1 MRRVF
6 VVVALLL
13 LTACSPSSSYVKG
26 EVVSCES
33 ISQDKTF
40 TGGVTMDCLD
50 RSDGA

>member
-1 MRRVF
+1 MRRAL

-33 ISQDKTF
+33 ITQDT
-40 TGGVTMDCLD
+40 TI
-50 RSDGA
+50 